1 MNRLVWI
8 VVSLV
13 LIVLGGLGILAHF
26 GWLPGTDPDTPLLSP
41 QALQRW
47 SDWGAGAVTATII
60 AGLVVAFV
68 GLLLLRLQLRRRGR
82 ADMPDIRVPAERAV
96 LQANTPAWPANAV
109 RPATPAAGE
118 LTPTAD
124 LAAPTAGGGQ
134 PTGGGETMTTT
145 RGSLRV
151 DANALRHALA
161 ADLRKQRGVER
172 ADVQLSGHAEEPH
185 LRIWLTIDPN
195 ADLADLRD
203 RVANAAR
210 RFTVTAGRH
219 AQVDD
224 VTVRVAN
231 HPPARVR

>member
-1 MNRLVWI
+1 VNRLVWI

-13 LIVLGGLGILAHF
+13 LIALGGLGILAHF

-41 QALQRW
+41 QAIQRW
-47 SDWGAGAVTATII
+47 SDWGAGAITATII
-60 AGLVVAFV
+60 AGLAVAFV

-96 LQANTPAWPANAV
+96 LQANTPDWPTNAV
-109 RPATPAAGE
+109 RPATPAAGG
-118 LTPTAD
+118 LTPTA
-124 LAAPTAGGGQ
+124 LASGAEQ
-134 PTGGGETMTTT
+134 PTGGSETMTTT
-145 RGSLRV
+145 SGSLRV

-172 ADVQLSGHAEEPH
+172 ADVQLMGQADEPR

-195 ADLADLRD
+195 ADLADLRE

-219 AQVDD
+219 AQVED

-231 HPPARVR
+231 RPPARVR